1 MALTLLLFI
10 PDLPRFDPAT
20 SACWTLLDGAAAVLR
35 AGDSPLSAVPQADR
49 VVAVAPVNRLLFIE
63 TALPPVSPAKRNALL
78 RYAIEDKL
86 TIDPSTVHAVVL
98 GRTGDGET
106 APRHVI
112 AAIDRSWLS
121 AALAWMTQAGFT
133 ADSLVS
139 SASAVSVGSGEWA
152 VVLDAQ
158 HGFARRA
165 DGFVYN
171 FDLGAG
177 REPPFGLVLAV
188 NEARNRQL
196 PPASLVLQPG
206 DNGTVD
212 ASLAAEWSK
221 ALQVPVKI
229 GAGSDNGYHAL
240 LAESRSANLLSGEF
254 APRAA
259 GSTRLGMLRP
269 ALTVLALIAC
279 AQFAFTLID
288 NARLQRERLALDS
301 EMARIFKQAFP
312 AAQAIVDAP
321 LQMRRNLA
329 QLKLER
335 GLATE
340 GDARTL
346 IAQLT
351 LLLQG
356 VPGSPAVAGLQIR
369 DGVATLDA
377 VLDAPAQEAALQRAV
392 NALPGAILTTQP
404 GSKASAVR
412 ARITLK
418 AGS

>member
-20 SACWTLLDGAAAVLR
+20 SARWTLLDAGAALLR
-35 AGDSPLSAVPQADR
+35 DGEAPLSALPHADR

-98 GRTGDGET
+98 GRTGDSEA

-121 AALAWMTQAGFT
+121 AALAWMQQAGFT

-139 SASAVSVGSGEWA
+139 SASAIGVSDGEWA
-152 VVLDAQ
+152 VVLDPQ

-188 NEARNRQL
+188 NEARKRHL
-196 PPASLVLQPG
+196 SPGSLVLQPG
-206 DNGTVD
+206 EGGTLEP
-212 ASLAAEWSK
+212 ALAAEWSRV
-221 ALQVPVKI
+221 LELPVKI
-229 GAGSDNGYHAL
+229 GSGADSGHRAL
-240 LAESRSANLLSGEF
+240 LAASRSANLLSGEF
-254 APRAA
+254 APREA
-259 GSTRLGMLRP
+259 GSTWLRLLRP

-288 NARLQRERLALDS
+288 NTRLQRERLALDN
-301 EMARIFKQAFP
+301 EMTQLFRQAFP
-312 AAQAIVDAP
+312 AAQAVVDAP

-335 GLATE
+335 GLVTE

-369 DGVATLDA
+369 DGVATLDT

-392 NALPGAILTTQP
+392 NALPGAVLTTQP
-404 GSKASAVR
+404 GSKAPAVL